1 MNMNIDLKTIPTT
14 IKAKAGAT
22 LRHAKFIFIVGI
34 VITISFLVYE
44 INRLTSKEPTPEQLS
59 AQQEI
64 IKRPKIDQETIDKI
78 EQLEDQNIAV
88 QSLFKTARDNPFQ
101 D

>member
-1 MNMNIDLKTIPTT
+1 MNIDLKTIPGALKT
-14 IKAKAGAT
+14 KAKS
-22 LRHAKFIFIVGI
+22 LFKHAKFIFI
-34 VITISFLVYE
+34 ITIILISGFLIFQ
-44 INRLTSKEPTPEQLS
+44 INRLTSQEPTAEQLT

-64 IKRPKIDQETIDKI
+64 IKRPKIDQATIDKI

-88 QSLFKTARDNPFQ
+88 QSLFDSARNNPFQ